1 MNIRPFKK
9 LDDELHFWTGIIVS
23 FLTFFVCDITGV
35 DKIEAIITS
44 FVTAVLAGIGKEL
57 HDKYKK
63 KTRFDWR
70 DAKFTIIGGS
80 LFPLLLTIIEITY
93 YFSKS

>member
-9 LDDELHFWTGIIVS
+9 LDDELHFWTGIIIS

-35 DKIEAIITS
+35 GRIEAIIAS
-44 FVTAVLAGIGKEL
+44 FVTAILAGIGKEL
-57 HDKYKK
+57 YDKQIK

-80 LFPLLLTIIEITY
+80 LFPLLLTIIELTY
-93 YFSKS
+93 HFSKP